1 MAGSFLSHLDLALLP
16 DSLPALDAVVFI
28 HAGEWHSLLMAF
40 WVWCLYEL
48 PRIIL
53 NSRKLQFSTFH
64 MCVGSSSTRLSH
76 ARACESL
83 YSPSAEHNS
92 PSDWGYDITAFIPFP
107 PLLSEASDLGQYCT
121 HSSLPTANPTL
132 YLSHLPLPLTHVPW
146 HFSYPPLTH
155 SKTLGADE
163 VTTRQLI
170 TC

>member
-1 MAGSFLSHLDLALLP
+1 MKKNFHSSFDMAGSFLSHLDLALLP

-40 WVWCLYEL
+40 WKWCLYEL

-76 ARACESL
+76 AQACESL
-83 YSPSAEHNS
+83 YSLSAEHNS

-107 PLLSEASDLGQYCT
+107 PLLSEAGDLG
-121 HSSLPTANPTL
+121 
-132 YLSHLPLPLTHVPW
+132 
-146 HFSYPPLTH
+146 
-155 SKTLGADE
+155 
-163 VTTRQLI
+163 
-170 TC
+170 